1 MRFLLKERIPVT
13 ARKITQNNSNI
24 EKKIPAIGVII
35 NVIKIFHGIDVVAF
49 SKEKLFKQSLFTS
62 SVFFLFCISSCQITS
77 KYLMKLSILSP

>member
-1 MRFLLKERIPVT
+1 MT

-62 SVFFLFCISSCQITS
+62 SVFFFVLYFAMPNYFQIFNET
-77 KYLMKLSILSP
+77 

>member
-1 MRFLLKERIPVT
+1 MT

-62 SVFFLFCISSCQITS
+62 SVFFVVLYFVMPNYFQIFNET
-77 KYLMKLSILSP
+77 